1 MYYIEDNRKVYKL
14 FLETLPD
21 LRPEIKIELVCM
33 DINLEKLGFV
43 DVAPCVFKI
52 DISKEELEKL
62 VDELWEMLEYTFYFT
77 EDDEET
83 ITDERYQYCVKY
95 AWMHDNLEKAL
106 IQECTEHRYNQN
118 TLW

>member
-1 MYYIEDNRKVYKL
+1 MYYIENDRNVYEW
-14 FLETLPD
+14 FLESFPD

-43 DVAPCVFKI
+43 ETAPCVFKI

-62 VDELWEMLEYTFYFT
+62 VEELWEMLEYTFYFT

-83 ITDERYQYCVKY
+83 IKNERYQYCMKY
-95 AWMHDNLEKAL
+95 AWMHDYLEKAL
-106 IQECTEHRYNQN
+106 IQDCTEHRYDQN
-118 TLW
+118 VL